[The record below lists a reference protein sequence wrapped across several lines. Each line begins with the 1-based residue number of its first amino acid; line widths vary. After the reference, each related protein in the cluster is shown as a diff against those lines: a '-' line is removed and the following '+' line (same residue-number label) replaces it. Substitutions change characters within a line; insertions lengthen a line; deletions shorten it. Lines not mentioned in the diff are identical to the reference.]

1 MNLPNALTIF
11 RLLLVPVFTYLYAH
25 SSYAWGLIVFVTAAL
40 TDMLDGYLARKYHQ
54 ITNFGKL
61 ADPLADKLMTL
72 SMLYCLC
79 KSGYVPWW
87 ILYIIL
93 AKELVLIIGG
103 TLLVRCRN
111 VVPYSNWAGKIT
123 TVTFIV
129 SIICVYPWHSC
140 EWLHETGGVLMM
152 VAVGFALFA
161 LFNYVSQY
169 RKYRVKSESGEKVLK
184 MDPGRKRID
193 V

>member
-1 MNLPNALTIF
+1 MNLPNALTVF
-11 RLLLVPVFTYLYAH
+11 RLLLVPVFTYLYARGA
-25 SSYAWGLIVFVTAAL
+25 YTWGLVVFVTAAL
-40 TDMLDGYLARKYHQ
+40 TDTLDGYIARKYHQ
-54 ITNFGKL
+54 ITDFGKL

-79 KSGYVPWW
+79 RSGYVPWW

-129 SIICVYPWHSC
+129 SIICVYPWH
-140 EWLHETGGVLMM
+140 EIAWLHEAGGILMK

-161 LFNYVSQY
+161 LINYVSHY
-169 RKYRVKSESGEKVLK
+169 FKYRVKNEAGAKE
-184 MDPGRKRID
+184 D
-193 V
+193 